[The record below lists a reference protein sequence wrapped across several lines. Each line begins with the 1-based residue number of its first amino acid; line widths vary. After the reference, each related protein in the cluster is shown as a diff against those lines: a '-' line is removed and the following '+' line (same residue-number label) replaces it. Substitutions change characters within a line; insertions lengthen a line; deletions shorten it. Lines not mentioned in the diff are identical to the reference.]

1 MPEVFFERPYA
12 SVRWQDDLDG
22 IYIQLVGYIPSE
34 DFREVLEKALDFL
47 KLKRA
52 SRWIVD
58 LSEQKVTS
66 IEDQNWIGKDWIP
79 RCIGAGIKQVA
90 MVLPKNVIAQMSLKR
105 VNNII
110 DQVVAEVPPTQ
121 PLIDVKTAN
130 FGSVEEAR
138 QWMLNMSK

>member
-12 SVRWQDDLDG
+12 SVRWQDDFDG
-22 IYIQLVGYIPSE
+22 IYVQLVGYIPSD
-34 DFREVLEKALDFL
+34 DFREVLEKALEFL
-47 KLKRA
+47 RLKGA

-66 IEDQNWIGKDWIP
+66 IEDQNWVGKEWIP
-79 RCIGAGIKQVA
+79 RCIMAGLKQVA
-90 MVLPKNVIAQMSLKR
+90 MVLPKNVIAQMSFRR

-121 PLIDVKTAN
+121 PLIDVKNAN

-138 QWMLNMSK
+138 QWLLNISK